1 MFTALVAEFRG
12 QPRDRPEAVRV
23 PSSRQAWQRHRAA
36 GCLRQYNNSCRLS
49 PTMSATR
56 RKTSPPQ
63 IVGEAKTIVPSWFFE
78 TCSNPFG
85 VALPRKASQPKMTN
99 PTKPAVCKALRE
111 SAGRCEGAV
120 SGLVVPTGFEPGDAT
135 PIQSQDLRQTPN
147 QRAAECAAVGDDLPP
162 IDPDLAI
169 EIDAWHSL
177 PPDTR
182 TAILAIVEAA
192 QGR

>member
-1 MFTALVAEFRG
+1 
-12 QPRDRPEAVRV
+12 
-23 PSSRQAWQRHRAA
+23 
-36 GCLRQYNNSCRLS
+36 
-49 PTMSATR
+49 MSATR

-99 PTKPAVCKALRE
+99 PTKPADCKALRE
-111 SAGRCEGAV
+111 SA
-120 SGLVVPTGFEPGDAT
+120 
-135 PIQSQDLRQTPN
+135 
-147 QRAAECAAVGDDLPP
+147 
-162 IDPDLAI
+162 
-169 EIDAWHSL
+169 AWYSL